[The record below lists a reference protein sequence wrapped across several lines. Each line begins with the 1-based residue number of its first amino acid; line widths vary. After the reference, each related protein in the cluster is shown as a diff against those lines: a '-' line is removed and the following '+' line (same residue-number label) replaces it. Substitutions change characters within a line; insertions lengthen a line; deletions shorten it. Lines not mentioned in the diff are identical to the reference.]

1 MIPAALTRETRPRQP
16 RRSAAGHGVARH
28 CVLNV
33 GWLSGCGAARPLHQ
47 GACCRPMSLM
57 PR

>member
-16 RRSAAGHGVARH
+16 RRTAAVHGLARH
-28 CVLNV
+28 SVLNL
-33 GWLSGCGAARPLHQ
+33 GWLGSCGAAAPAHR

>member
-1 MIPAALTRETRPRQP
+1 MIPAALTRENRPRQP
-16 RRSAAGHGVARH
+16 RRSAVGLGVARH
-28 CVLNV
+28 SVLNL
-33 GWLSGCGAARPLHQ
+33 GWLSSCGSARPQHQ